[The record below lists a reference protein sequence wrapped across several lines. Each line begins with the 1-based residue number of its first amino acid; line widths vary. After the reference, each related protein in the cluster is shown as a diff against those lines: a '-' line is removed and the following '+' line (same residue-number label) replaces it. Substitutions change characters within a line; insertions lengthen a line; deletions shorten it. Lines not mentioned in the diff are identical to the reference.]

1 MNAMKI
7 HDRSAVRVAISACF
21 ALAGA
26 WLAWQCG
33 AGLGSAV
40 AAPDNGSPI
49 LWMLGL
55 LAMSVV
61 LLLLATRTR
70 HQRMFTLAFLPM
82 LIFTPMAY
90 ELSSQEEAL
99 AFFTAFVGV
108 ISPLVIIEILVW
120 HYRKRAAMAVAVTP
134 MEATES
140 PIAEIASPVPTTF

>member
-1 MNAMKI
+1 
-7 HDRSAVRVAISACF
+7 
-21 ALAGA
+21 
-26 WLAWQCG
+26 
-33 AGLGSAV
+33 
-40 AAPDNGSPI
+40 
-49 LWMLGL
+49 MLGL

-120 HYRKRAAMAVAVTP
+120 HYRKRAAQTQLAASETSTFDSEVLANQSLTFVARR
-134 MEATES
+134 
-140 PIAEIASPVPTTF
+140 